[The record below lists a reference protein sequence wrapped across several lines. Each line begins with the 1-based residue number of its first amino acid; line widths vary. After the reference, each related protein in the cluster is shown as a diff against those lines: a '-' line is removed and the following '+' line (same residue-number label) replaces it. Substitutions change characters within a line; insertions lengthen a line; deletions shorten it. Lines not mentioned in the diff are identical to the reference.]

1 MAARRFSEAER
12 ARLHA
17 AAEAARGRTAA
28 RFEIAVAPVSDRYLL
43 YPVAFGAFAALV
55 AGGVLALFA
64 PAIGLRLAI
73 VCEAAVFALLSLA
86 LEWTP
91 LKLLLVPRRLRHQR
105 AREFAHR
112 AFAARILAAQD
123 RRPGMVVFLSLG
135 ERYVEL
141 VTDDEL
147 DRRIG
152 QAAWNRIVADFT
164 AAARRGT
171 LADALEGVI
180 AACGAQLAQHF
191 PI

>member
-1 MAARRFSEAER
+1 MARRFTQAER

-17 AAEAARGRTAA
+17 AAEAVRARTAA

-55 AGGVLALFA
+55 AGGLLALFVRSMS
-64 PAIGLRLAI
+64 LRLGI
-73 VCEAAVFALLSLA
+73 LCEAGVFGLVSLV
-86 LEWTP
+86 LEWLP
-91 LKLLLVPRRLRHQR
+91 LKLMLVPRRLRHQR

-112 AFAARILAAQD
+112 AFAARILAAQE

-141 VTDDEL
+141 VTDDAL

-164 AAARRGT
+164 QGARRGSLET
-171 LADALEGVI
+171 ALEGAI
-180 AACGAQLAQHF
+180 AACGAQLTQHF
-191 PI
+191 PA

>member
-17 AAEAARGRTAA
+17 AAEAVRARTAA

-55 AGGVLALFA
+55 TGGLLALFV
-64 PAIGLRLAI
+64 PAMSLRLGI
-73 VCEAAVFALLSLA
+73 VCEAAAFGLLSLA
-86 LEWTP
+86 LEWAP

-112 AFAARILAAQD
+112 AFAARILAAHE

-135 ERYVEL
+135 ERYIEL

-147 DRRIG
+147 DRHID
-152 QAAWNRIVADFT
+152 QAAWNRIVAAYT
-164 AAARRGT
+164 AAARRGN
-171 LADALEGVI
+171 LADALEDAI
-180 AACGAQLAQHF
+180 TACGVELAQHF
-191 PI
+191 PA